1 MAPKSDLRDFGVVG
15 QEPVDILTAGDE
27 RQYLDAV
34 NTWKGRSVKKG
45 TNKPLSLFNYS
56 GQRVLNIPDGQGG
69 YTAKVIQWNRRKGAH
84 LIPLETYKN
93 SLIKDAKIPKAL
105 LNKIKAAEGQL
116 TIQGLGVKTVQPG
129 AAKNFA
135 EWFTNDIM
143 RKQIDERDFWN
154 RLGAL
159 YQEYGF
165 EPKTWYG
172 KSSVGRDLSHF
183 HPKIDG
189 GRFTFVEH
197 WLANQSRGAK
207 TFIDKANLKQAQ
219 IPVTYEDLFDHYQNI
234 VLGGEKPWYGSLNN
248 LNLDDINA
256 LARGEGVPEVALRR
270 QSINQILTEVGNPD
284 IDDTRFLQLDED
296 YKRLIQTSRGL
307 DYLTA
312 DNSHINLE
320 RDFKKMQL
328 GANQGTSV
336 GTGFIDQTD
345 PNTGLAP
352 QYVAPEGSDLKGF
365 DVDVDQGGPKA
376 DIKGRHILSGG
387 LTIGGL
393 SAGGVA
399 KGLAGEVTPSL
410 LNPKTG
416 HELGVLASGE
426 GDMSNV
432 QGAVQGVGEDLLGGG
447 IVTGGIQLG
456 KFGWKKALSMAGQK
470 GATHFA
476 GKTALGK
483 FVPYIGW
490 GLLAYGAYDTADAF
504 TEGLTGKGLNERIGE
519 QYNNI
524 IEDAF
529 SDNNSIFRRPK
540 PENDIQSTL

>member
-15 QEPVDILTAGDE
+15 EEPTIITNIGGE
-27 RQYLDAV
+27 QQYLDEV
-34 NTWKGRSVKKG
+34 NTWKRRSRKKG
-45 TNKPLSLFNYS
+45 TNKPLSLYNYP
-56 GQRVLNIPDGQGG
+56 GKRVVEMPNGDL
-69 YTAKVIQWNRRKGAH
+69 KVIKWSQKKGAYFEDF
-84 LIPLETYKN
+84 ETYKN

-105 LNKIKAAEGQL
+105 LNKIKATEGQL
-116 TIQGLGVKTVQPG
+116 TIQGTGVKTVQHG

-143 RKQIDERDFWN
+143 RKQINERDFWN

-207 TFIDKANLKQAQ
+207 TFIDKANLQQAQ
-219 IPVTYEDLFDHYQNI
+219 IPITYEDLFDHYQNI

-256 LARGEGVPEVALRR
+256 LARGESVPEVALRR
-270 QSINQILTEVGNPD
+270 QALNQILTEAGNPD
-284 IDDTRFLQLDED
+284 IDEARILQLDED
-296 YKRLIQTSRGL
+296 YKRLIQTSIGK
-307 DYLTA
+307 DYLTS
-312 DNSHINLE
+312 DNSHINLRE
-320 RDFKKMQL
+320 DWKMMQ
-328 GANQGTSV
+328 ANADKGTSI

-352 QYVAPEGSDLKGF
+352 QYVAPEGSDIKGF

-393 SAGGVA
+393 SAGGIA

-416 HELGVLASGE
+416 HELGVLASGK

-483 FVPYIGW
+483 FVPYVGW

-504 TEGLTGKGLNERIGE
+504 TEGLTGKGLNKRIGE
-519 QYNNI
+519 TYQRI
-524 IEDAF
+524 IDEEFDLNRKWTDRH
-529 SDNNSIFRRPK
+529 SK
-540 PENDIQSTL
+540 EEQDIANLTTM